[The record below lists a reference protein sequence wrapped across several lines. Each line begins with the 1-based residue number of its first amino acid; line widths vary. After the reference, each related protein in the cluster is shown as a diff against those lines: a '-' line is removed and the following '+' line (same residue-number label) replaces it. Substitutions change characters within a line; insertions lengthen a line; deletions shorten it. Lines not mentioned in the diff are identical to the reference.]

1 MDLLQ
6 GKTKWQPTW
15 TKLPWDTKVMRG
27 IVDQPVQEREIPLR
41 LGKTGWGRRK
51 AVGAGGGMA
60 EGSLPVKEEARV
72 EARR

>member
-27 IVDQPVQEREIPLR
+27 FVDQPVHEKELPLR
-41 LGKTGWGRRK
+41 LGGAKWKQKK
-51 AVGAGGGMA
+51 ALPPGVFPEA
-60 EGSLPVKEEARV
+60 SLAAQEKVTV